1 MIIATAGHVD
11 HGKTLL
17 VKALTGIDTDRLPEE
32 KKRGLTI
39 ELGFAYRDLGD
50 GETTGF
56 IDVPGH
62 ERFIR
67 TMVAGVSGI
76 DVVLFVIAADDGPM
90 PQTAEHLA
98 ILDLLDVRH
107 GVVAL
112 SKIDRVDSE
121 RVDKVSAAMR
131 EMMETTGLAESRI
144 VPVSAMKGTGV
155 DALRAAILDLK
166 KDLPERSQD
175 GNFRLAIDRS
185 FLLKGTGRVVT
196 GTVFSGELKVG
207 GSVHHVPGGGELR
220 VRAIHAQN
228 SDADAAVNGQR
239 CALNITGAGLREAEI
254 HRGDWIVAAGAAFAT
269 KRFDASIRVLES
281 EARALRNR
289 TPVHVHVGA
298 TDTIGRL
305 VTLDGNA
312 IQPGG
317 EGRVQIMLEREIH
330 AVRGDSVVLRDQS
343 ALRTMGG
350 GRILDPLPIVR
361 GRTRAVR
368 TAYLDAMALEDAG
381 AAARRS
387 LECLPEG
394 IELELFARSWNLTAG
409 QASELFDVLPMVS
422 IKSSVGAVGIPA
434 EQWQSLKSGLLDALQ
449 AMHDEAPDHK
459 GATEAALARALP
471 VRPSADL
478 LNAVLAELIEDRA
491 IVREAGAFRLPGYT
505 PTRSPQDEAL
515 WQRIHPLL
523 NPSDLKV
530 PVVHDMLDSL
540 GMKFEDLRDF
550 LDRSAQ
556 QAYLVKVNAKRYF
569 LPATMKRLVAFVGE
583 LVKANPDGVFSVADY
598 RNLSGIGR
606 NAVVDILEYFDRIGY
621 TRRHGQVRKVLD
633 PSRVDGG

>member
-1 MIIATAGHVD
+1 MIIATAGQVD

-98 ILDLLDVRH
+98 ILDLLDVRR

-269 KRFDASIRVLES
+269 KRFDASIRVLKS

-317 EGRVQIMLEREIH
+317 EGRVQIMLGREIH
-330 AVRGDSVVLRDQS
+330 AVRGDTVVLRDQS
-343 ALRTMGG
+343 ALRGVAAAVA
-350 GRILDPLPIVR
+350 R
-361 GRTRAVR
+361 RAPR
-368 TAYLDAMALEDAG
+368 AALG
-381 AAARRS
+381 AA
-387 LECLPEG
+387 
-394 IELELFARSWNLTAG
+394 
-409 QASELFDVLPMVS
+409 
-422 IKSSVGAVGIPA
+422 
-434 EQWQSLKSGLLDALQ
+434 
-449 AMHDEAPDHK
+449 
-459 GATEAALARALP
+459 
-471 VRPSADL
+471 
-478 LNAVLAELIEDRA
+478 
-491 IVREAGAFRLPGYT
+491 
-505 PTRSPQDEAL
+505 
-515 WQRIHPLL
+515 
-523 NPSDLKV
+523 
-530 PVVHDMLDSL
+530 
-540 GMKFEDLRDF
+540 
-550 LDRSAQ
+550 
-556 QAYLVKVNAKRYF
+556 
-569 LPATMKRLVAFVGE
+569 
-583 LVKANPDGVFSVADY
+583 
-598 RNLSGIGR
+598 
-606 NAVVDILEYFDRIGY
+606 
-621 TRRHGQVRKVLD
+621 
-633 PSRVDGG
+633 

>member
-1 MIIATAGHVD
+1 MIITTAGHVD

-17 VKALTGIDTDRLPEE
+17 VKALTGVDTDRLPEE

-98 ILDLLDVRH
+98 ILDLLDVRR

-121 RVDKVSAAMR
+121 RVDEVSDAMR
-131 EMMETTGLAESRI
+131 EMMEPTGLAGSPI

-166 KDLPERSQD
+166 KDLPARSQD

-196 GTVFSGELKVG
+196 GTVFSGKLSVG
-207 GSVHHVPGGGELR
+207 GSVHHVPSGGELR

-228 SDADAAVNGQR
+228 SDADAALNGQR

-269 KRFDASIRVLES
+269 KRFDANIHVLES

-298 TDTIGRL
+298 TDTIGRV

-312 IQPGG
+312 IQAGG

-330 AVRGDSVVLRDQS
+330 AVRGDAVILRDQS
-343 ALRTMGG
+343 ARRTMGG
-350 GRILDPLPIVR
+350 GRVLDPLPIVR

-368 TAYLDAMALEDAG
+368 MAYLDAMALENAG

-387 LECLPEG
+387 LDCLPEG
-394 IELELFARSWNLTAG
+394 IELERFAHSWNLTAG
-409 QASELFDVLPMVS
+409 QAGELFDGLPMMS
-422 IKSSVGAVGIPA
+422 IRSSAGTVGIPA
-434 EQWQSLKSGLLDALQ
+434 ERWQSLKSGVLDALQ
-449 AMHDEAPDHK
+449 AMHEEAPDHK
-459 GATEAALARALP
+459 GATEASLARALP
-471 VRPSADL
+471 MPPSADL

-523 NPSDLKV
+523 DPSDLKV

-569 LPATMKRLVAFVGE
+569 LPATMKRLVAIVRD
-583 LVKANPDGVFSVADY
+583 LVQANPDGVFSVADY

-621 TRRHGQVRKVLD
+621 TRRHGPVRKILD